1 MGLFE
6 DSESGIDSYAWSIG
20 SSQRFSDVM
29 EYTTT
34 LDECAETPSND
45 PVNMKEGHTYFINV
59 KVHSL

>member
-45 PVNMKEGHTYFINV
+45 PVIQQHLTNV
-59 KVHSL
+59 QRHRAMIL